1 MIVIT
6 GEYRNAFA
14 CIRPPGHHAGTDGL
28 LTTASSCGFCVFNN
42 VMIAALHALEKYP
55 DIVRRIAIVDIGR
68 NYGMD
73 KICQIFIMGMVLNR
87 FLSVLII
94 LRR

>member
-1 MIVIT
+1 MLLIRVIMSEEVSFIVIT
-6 GEYRNAFA
+6 GEFRNAFA

-55 DIVRRIAIVDIGR
+55 DLVNRIALVDIG
-68 NYGMD
+68 
-73 KICQIFIMGMVLNR
+73 I
-87 FLSVLII
+87 
-94 LRR
+94 